1 MLGKGDFASL
11 AGWKG
16 LAPEFITLLFRL
28 AHSSEFMSCLFLEFC
43 VCVCVCACA
52 CVRVLFLFVF
62 FPDYNSFIGKQ
73 RTTGR

>member
-43 VCVCVCACA
+43 VCGGEGSKS
-52 CVRVLFLFVF
+52 LNGFYLNVF
-62 FPDYNSFIGKQ
+62 DMDY
-73 RTTGR
+73 T